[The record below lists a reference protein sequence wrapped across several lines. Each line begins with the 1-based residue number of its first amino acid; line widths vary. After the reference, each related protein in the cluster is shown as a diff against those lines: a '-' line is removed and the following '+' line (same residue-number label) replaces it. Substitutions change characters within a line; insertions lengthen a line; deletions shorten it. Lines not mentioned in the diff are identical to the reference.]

1 MLNRFVLSLISASL
15 VAQTTTSVPTKK
27 KRVSPIDLK
36 NSRLSPLI
44 SKSLMSE
51 KPELNSPTD

>member
-27 KRVSPIDLK
+27 NDYPQS
-36 NSRLSPLI
+36 
-44 SKSLMSE
+44 
-51 KPELNSPTD
+51 T

>member
-27 KRVSPIDLK
+27 RVSPIDLK
-36 NSRLSPLI
+36 SSRLSPLI